1 MIGFYFTYILS
12 GSAFAL
18 GWVNPAYGLM
28 VYYALAILRPI
39 FLWFWAFNPYDAPR
53 FSFYVG
59 MSTLAGWLFS
69 GLGNWSGLKGTKL
82 AMFGLVSYF
91 IFGIVAWQ
99 LNGISTDLCLNQLDI
114 LAKIL
119 IMGFATLTL
128 IRDER
133 SIRIF
138 GWVMVASL
146 GYLGYTL
153 NEWYQIN
160 PMYLHNNG
168 FATIDNNGVGMIMVM
183 AVPLSF
189 FLGVLDGRWWV
200 RLACFFAVA
209 CEVHV
214 ILFSYSRGSQL
225 GLIMVGIAVFIFAML
240 HLPRKMTTLAFAVL
254 FVFMTLQMAGEG
266 VRARFMSIFAE
277 ERDASAESRFTTWA
291 AALNCMRDYPMG
303 VGPRN
308 FGFHAPKYGLTAGK
322 AVHNLFL
329 QTGADYG
336 WGGMIGL
343 TTFYLATFWSA
354 FRMAS
359 GKVSKTLLWPRY
371 YALATCTSLGGFL
384 ICSIFIGMENVEVAY
399 MVALLGLANIAY
411 VNRVA
416 SAGPILATHELPEL
430 IQVVPPGAK
439 EEEEEVINPNA
450 APHPVFGNLRPA

>member
-12 GSAFAL
+12 ASGFAL
-18 GWVNPAYGLM
+18 GWLNPAYGLM
-28 VYYALAILRPI
+28 VYYTLAILRPI

-53 FSFYVG
+53 FSFFVG
-59 MSTLAGWLFS
+59 ISTLAGWLFN
-69 GLGNWSGLKGTKL
+69 GLGNWSGLRGTRL
-82 AMFGLVSYF
+82 AMFGLVTYF
-91 IFGIVAWQ
+91 ICGIISWQ
-99 LNGISTDLCLNQLDI
+99 LYAISADMAINQLEM
-114 LAKIL
+114 LSKIL

-133 SIRIF
+133 SIYIF

-189 FLGVLDGRWWV
+189 FLGMHDGRWWV
-200 RLACFFAVA
+200 RLLCFFAVA

-225 GLIMVGIAVFIFAML
+225 GLIMVGIAIFYFAMM
-240 HLPRKMTTLAFAVL
+240 HLPRKLLTLFCALV
-254 FVFMTLQMAGEG
+254 FVFITLQLAGEG
-266 VRARFMSIFAE
+266 VRERFRSIFAE
-277 ERDASAESRFTTWA
+277 ERDASADSRFKTWG
-291 AALNCMRDYPMG
+291 AALACIRENPMG

-308 FGFHAPKYGLTAGK
+308 FGIHAPQYGLTAGK

-336 WGGMIGL
+336 IGGMIGL
-343 TTFYLATFWSA
+343 AVFYFSTFWFA
-354 FRMAS
+354 FRMSS
-359 GKVSKTLLWPRY
+359 GKVSRTLVWPRY
-371 YALATCTSLGGFL
+371 FGLATCTSLGGFL
-384 ICSIFIGMENVEVAY
+384 VCSQFIGMENVEVAY
-399 MVALLGLANIAY
+399 MIALLGLATIAH

-430 IQVVPPGAK
+430 LQVPLPNAK
-439 EEEEEVINPNA
+439 SDEEEEQQPNTSIR
-450 APHPVFGNLRPA
+450 PDFGNLRPA